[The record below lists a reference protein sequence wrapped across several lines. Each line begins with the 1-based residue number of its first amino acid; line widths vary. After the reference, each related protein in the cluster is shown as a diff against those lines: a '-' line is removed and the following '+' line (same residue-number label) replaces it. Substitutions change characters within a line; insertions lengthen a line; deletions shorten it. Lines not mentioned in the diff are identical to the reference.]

1 MIYNLLAEEGANN
14 TGTIIIMIVLIVAI
28 IGLFIWQSITGKKRQ
43 QEAQNMVNSLKVG
56 DGVKTIG
63 GICGVVAEIN
73 NQENT
78 FVLETGTDANK
89 SFIKFDKGAIYQ
101 TYSKMSPEEA
111 AAQQAQAQA
120 PAAEPV
126 KEEAPVEEQ
135 PKAKK
140 AKANDKTEEKSEAP
154 AEPATEEKVEENN

>member
-140 AKANDKTEEKSEAP
+140 AKATNKTEEKSEAP
-154 AEPATEEKVEENN
+154 AEPVTEEKVEENN

>member
-1 MIYNLLAEEGANN
+1 MIYNLLETGAENN
-14 TGTIIIMIVLIVAI
+14 SGTIIIMIVLIIAI
-28 IGLFIWQSITGKKRQ
+28 IGLFVWQSITGKKRQ
-43 QEAQNMVNSLKVG
+43 QEAQNMVNALKVG

-101 TYSKMSPEEA
+101 TYSKIATEETA
-111 AAQQAQAQA
+111 KQ
-120 PAAEPV
+120 EPV
-126 KEEAPVEEQ
+126 KEEV
-135 PKAKK
+135 KA
-140 AKANDKTEEKSEAP
+140 
-154 AEPATEEKVEENN
+154 EEKVEEKAEENN

>member
-28 IGLFIWQSITGKKRQ
+28 IGLFIWQSITGKKKH

-111 AAQQAQAQA
+111 AQQAQAQA

-140 AKANDKTEEKSEAP
+140 AKAANKTEEKSEAP

>member
-1 MIYNLLAEEGANN
+1 MLYNLLAEEGANN
-14 TGTIIIMIVLIVAI
+14 SGTIIIMIVLIVAI

-111 AAQQAQAQA
+111 AAQKAQAQAQA
-120 PAAEPV
+120 SSEPV
-126 KEEAPVEEQ
+126 KEE
-135 PKAKK
+135 
-140 AKANDKTEEKSEAP
+140 TT
-154 AEPATEEKVEENN
+154 AEPATEEKVEENK